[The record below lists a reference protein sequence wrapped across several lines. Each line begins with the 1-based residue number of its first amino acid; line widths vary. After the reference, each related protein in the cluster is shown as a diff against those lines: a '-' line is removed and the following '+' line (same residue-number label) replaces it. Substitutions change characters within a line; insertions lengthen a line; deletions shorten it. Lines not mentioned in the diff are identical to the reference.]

1 MKEIPFPD
9 FLSFQREVS
18 EGAIPSSTREEG
30 SKNSGRDRFKF
41 SNPSGNCLM
50 DIFSKKG
57 RNPTQ
62 EDESKKSYETIFNI
76 DSQDFLLLFYR
87 ENTSYH

>member
-1 MKEIPFPD
+1 
-9 FLSFQREVS
+9 
-18 EGAIPSSTREEG
+18 
-30 SKNSGRDRFKF
+30 
-41 SNPSGNCLM
+41 M